1 MKMKSIA
8 AVALAAL
15 LVAPVMA
22 QDEAKAKNKDK
33 KKGGGA
39 SPAMQLI
46 KQLGP
51 VGLTEDQTKK
61 IKDMGKA
68 SMEALNKMKEEAGI
82 TTEVMKK
89 RAEASKAVKESG
101 KKGKE
106 MNAAIAEKAGLT
118 KEQMEVFGKM
128 NSARQKFQREVIAM
142 LSDDQKAKLPEKM
155 QRLMKAGGKK
165 ASGKKGGAKKK
176 KKAE

>member
-33 KKGGGA
+33 KKGGGSA
-39 SPAMQLI
+39 AMQLI

-51 VGLTEDQTKK
+51 VGLTEDQTNK
-61 IKDMGKA
+61 IKEMGKA

-106 MNAAIAEKAGLT
+106 MAAAIAEKAGLS

-128 NSARQKFQREVIAM
+128 NTARQKLQREVVAM
-142 LSDDQKAKLPEKM
+142 LTDEQKAKLPEKM

>member
-8 AVALAAL
+8 AFALAAL

-22 QDEAKAKNKDK
+22 QDEAKAKSKNK
-33 KKGGGA
+33 KKAGG

-46 KQLGP
+46 KQLES

-61 IKDMGKA
+61 IKEMGKA
-68 SMEALNKMKEEAGI
+68 SMEALTKMKEEAGI
-82 TTEVMKK
+82 TADVMKK
-89 RAEASKAVKESG
+89 RAEATKAVKDSG

-106 MNAAIAEKAGLT
+106 MAAAIAEKAGLS

-128 NSARQKFQREVIAM
+128 NTARQKLQREVVAM
-142 LSDDQKAKLPEKM
+142 LTDEQKAKLPEKM